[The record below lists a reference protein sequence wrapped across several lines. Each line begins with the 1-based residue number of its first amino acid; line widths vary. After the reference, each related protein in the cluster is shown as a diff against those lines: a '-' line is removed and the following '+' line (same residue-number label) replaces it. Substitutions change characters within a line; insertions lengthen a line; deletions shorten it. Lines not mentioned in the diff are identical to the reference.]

1 MHLHKYEKIW
11 LAFGIGSLILFLVIV
26 GINAFVTGHQPPSSD
41 KTVDPQV
48 VGEIAPFNKPG
59 LKKIGK
65 NEYQLVVLT
74 SAFSFDVGTQDKV
87 VEIPKGAKVHI
98 IATTKD
104 VVHGFEIAG
113 TNANMM
119 LEPGHISETTQTF
132 REEGEFTLLCNEYC
146 GSGHHLMHAK
156 IKVVDQS

>member
-11 LAFGIGSLILFLVIV
+11 LVFGISSLVLFLVIV
-26 GINAFVTGHQPPSSD
+26 GINAFVSGHHPPSSGKIVD
-41 KTVDPQV
+41 PKTV
-48 VGEIAPFNKPG
+48 ETTTPFDEPG
-59 LKKIGK
+59 LKKIGD

-87 VEIPKGAKVHI
+87 VEIPKGATVHI

-119 LEPGHISETTQTF
+119 LEPGHVSETTQVF
-132 REEGEFTLLCNEYC
+132 RNEGEFTLLCNEYC
-146 GSGHHLMHAK
+146 GGGHHLMHAK
-156 IKVVDQS
+156 IKVVDHV

>member
-1 MHLHKYEKIW
+1 MHLHKYEKLW
-11 LAFGIGSLILFLVIV
+11 LAFGISSLVLFLVIV
-26 GINAFVTGHQPPSSD
+26 GVNAFVAGNQPPSSA
-41 KTVDPQV
+41 KTVDPGAV
-48 VGEIAPFNKPG
+48 EVTAPFDQPG
-59 LKKIGK
+59 LKKIGD
-65 NEYQLVVLT
+65 NEYQLVVVT

-87 VEIPKGAKVHI
+87 VEIPKGATVHI
-98 IATTKD
+98 VATTKD

-119 LEPGHISETTQTF
+119 LEPGHISEATQVF
-132 REEGEFTLLCNEYC
+132 RNEGEFTLLCNEYC